1 LVLYANPAAVKLHGA
16 EKPEQ
21 LIGKSA
27 FELTHPDEHAEINE
41 QMRRLIESTDKFLIQ
56 ERKIIRL
63 DGTVVE
69 TEVSIATFIFKGEK
83 AVQVVLRDI
92 SERKKAETEILRL
105 NRVYSVLS
113 NISQAIVRIRNYE
126 ELFKA
131 ICEIAVSYGKFR
143 FVWIGKLNDSKTF
156 EDPLYYQPVDVGFF
170 SANSENECSS
180 NSLIRPCLE
189 SIKAVDYFVCNNV
202 RDLTDNLPCIKI
214 ASEIGFNSMAAFPLK
229 IDKQLFGNIH
239 FYSPEIDYFKK
250 EEIDLLYEVSKDI
263 SFALKS
269 INDEKLRQAKEAE
282 LIIAKEKAEKSDRLK
297 TEFLAQMSHEIRS
310 PMNIVL
316 SFASL
321 LKEDIAGK
329 IDIPVDE
336 YFNGIE
342 SAGRRLIRTVDLI
355 LNVSELQVGAYDPA
369 WVNINLLNEVLDPLK
384 S

>member
-1 LVLYANPAAVKLHGA
+1 
-16 EKPEQ
+16 
-21 LIGKSA
+21 
-27 FELTHPDEHAEINE
+27 
-41 QMRRLIESTDKFLIQ
+41 
-56 ERKIIRL
+56 
-63 DGTVVE
+63 
-69 TEVSIATFIFKGEK
+69 
-83 AVQVVLRDI
+83 
-92 SERKKAETEILRL
+92 
-105 NRVYSVLS
+105 
-113 NISQAIVRIRNYE
+113 
-126 ELFKA
+126 
-131 ICEIAVSYGKFR
+131 
-143 FVWIGKLNDSKTF
+143 
-156 EDPLYYQPVDVGFF
+156 
-170 SANSENECSS
+170 
-180 NSLIRPCLE
+180 
-189 SIKAVDYFVCNNV
+189 
-202 RDLTDNLPCIKI
+202 
-214 ASEIGFNSMAAFPLK
+214 MAAFPLK

-384 S
+384 SEFVTIAQQKGLEFNFSSIIDDPVIYGDKYSINQIFVNLIDNAIKYTREGYINVTINKNESNQITVIVEDSGIGISKDFLDTIFQPFMQEERGYSRKFEGSGLGLTLVKKYCDINSAQIKVVSEKGAGSMFIVTFIKTK